1 MENAYL
7 VRFIFLGS
15 KMRTMILVICAAI
28 FWMVGCTG
36 TPERGGSNKAS
47 YKMEEK
53 QSQEN
58 QDDDSISYY

>member
-1 MENAYL
+1 
-7 VRFIFLGS
+7 
-15 KMRTMILVICAAI
+15 MRTMILVICAAI